1 MAATIFYTVGALT
14 GLFGRLYVESK
25 TDTAADDHD
34 LTLARIVVTP
44 VRAGLDAVGGVL
56 LTAMLSLTVLKSPAL
71 QASNQQLG
79 QGTIYN
85 LNSNTFGIII
95 AAVFGLTPNL
105 FINFLQAKP
114 KGLADQLQ
122 KSGASEQ
129 AGEIRD
135 LKGCPDQGYPGKGRD
150 LLVRG
155 NKAIRPGLT
164 IVGILTTDTGH
175 RQDFTTQRK
184 AGYTVCIAFGKHR
197 IARKTT
203 FRSRALFLVSIRGGY
218 ARRCIRTS
226 LGTTGRTPAGYEQS
240 RKTFRFSLSSAH
252 SIDRARTG
260 NSSCLRALGPSKRAL
275 TRSDRPRRGWQNAL
289 KSANSNRP
297 GGRLS

>member
-1 MAATIFYTVGALT
+1 VQGVHTSTPVYNEFRKGLWEGLVTIRNQLIGTTIITGLPAYVMLCIAIIAGVPQASIMAATIFYTVGALT

-105 FINFLQAKP
+105 FINFLQAKA
-114 KGLADQLQ
+114 KGPTDQLQ
-122 KSGASEQ
+122 KS
-129 AGEIRD
+129 
-135 LKGCPDQGYPGKGRD
+135 
-150 LLVRG
+150 
-155 NKAIRPGLT
+155 
-164 IVGILTTDTGH
+164 
-175 RQDFTTQRK
+175 
-184 AGYTVCIAFGKHR
+184 
-197 IARKTT
+197 
-203 FRSRALFLVSIRGGY
+203 
-218 ARRCIRTS
+218 
-226 LGTTGRTPAGYEQS
+226 
-240 RKTFRFSLSSAH
+240 SA
-252 SIDRARTG
+252 
-260 NSSCLRALGPSKRAL
+260 
-275 TRSDRPRRGWQNAL
+275 
-289 KSANSNRP
+289 
-297 GGRLS
+297 